1 MDEEVLMAKVP
12 VEAGMTAA
20 QLLEQLT
27 AVVTEYT
34 VEKQMRERAGGGG
47 DDAADKAADQARED
61 AKAADDLEATAPT
74 APTAPAPTVAKVTPA
89 ELLENAQL
97 AHLTE
102 SAFGEWAECLK
113 VTAEGRTP
121 LLTYLKDHGVAKLP
135 ERQKLATA
143 LAKAKREG
151 SI

>member
-1 MDEEVLMAKVP
+1 MPKI
-12 VEAGMTAA
+12 
-20 QLLEQLT
+20 
-27 AVVTEYT
+27 
-34 VEKQMRERAGGGG
+34 
-47 DDAADKAADQARED
+47 
-61 AKAADDLEATAPT
+61 
-74 APTAPAPTVAKVTPA
+74 TPA

-102 SAFGEWAECLK
+102 SAFGDWEACLK
-113 VTAEGRTP
+113 ATAEGRTP
-121 LLTYLKDHGVAKLP
+121 LLNYLKEHGVSKLP

>member
-1 MDEEVLMAKVP
+1 MDEEFLMAQVP
-12 VEAGMTAA
+12 VDAGTTAA
-20 QLLEQLT
+20 ALLDQLT
-27 AVVTEYT
+27 TLVTEHT
-34 VEKQMRERAGGGG
+34 VDKRMQERSSGGG
-47 DDAADKAADQARED
+47 DNAADDKVADQAREY
-61 AKAADDLEATAPT
+61 AKATEDLEATAPT
-74 APTAPAPTVAKVTPA
+74 APAPAVPKITPA

-121 LLTYLKDHGVAKLP
+121 LLNYLKDHGVAKLP